1 MPGDDSAVSA
11 TAPGTPGAGAGRPVG
26 RSAVRRRVR
35 RLIDGGLLLQGG
47 VQGSPV
53 LRLFARWVR
62 RPLLPAVRL
71 WRRNIQLKVVAT
83 TLLMSLGVVLL
94 LGFVVIGQVRNGLLD
109 AKVKG
114 AESQAT
120 GGFRV
125 AETLARSA
133 GEGTSDGNAR
143 DGLPRQNSAIWLNDL
158 VQQMSA
164 SGQGAFHVVTLNPP
178 GEGGNVSARAPRG
191 SGNVDAPA
199 SVPLTL
205 REGVDDNTGPSRSY
219 TRIIYSDG
227 RPSQPG
233 LAIGTQLS
241 TPQSDRYELY
251 YLFPLAQE
259 EKSLSLVKTTLA
271 TAGLFVVV
279 LLGAIAWLVVRQV
292 VTPVRMAAGIAER
305 LSAGR
310 LQERMKVTGED
321 DIARLGE
328 AFNKMAQNLQLKIQ
342 QLEALSRMQRRFVSD
357 VSHELRTPLTTVRMA
372 ADVIHEARVDFDP
385 VTARS
390 AELLADQLD
399 RFESLLADLL
409 EISRFDAG
417 AAALEAEPIDL
428 REVVRRVVGGAEP
441 LAERKGT
448 RIRVVGDQQPVIAE
462 ADTRRVERVLRNLVV
477 NAVEHGEGRDVVV
490 RLATAGGAV
499 AVAVRDYGVG
509 LKPGEAT
516 RVFSRFWRA
525 DPARART
532 TGGTGLGLSIAL
544 EDARLHGGWLQAWG
558 EPGGGSQFRLTLPRT
573 ADEALRGS
581 PIPLEPE
588 DSRRNRDAAQG
599 PPPPPADGSA
609 VTVPAQLSAAA
620 RAVPAPATG
629 RRDPA
634 AGLHSRPGAPRSA
647 ASTVPPRAGGPGRS
661 PLPQQGGSTTGTTPV
676 VDPAALPSNGSRVVP
691 RRDGTGPASAT
702 HGEATEDVTTLC
714 GPGTTSG
721 ARRPHTP
728 GDGTGPAAAPDTG
741 ARDGRGVRKG
751 HGDGRDD
758 GRGAGRGAGDV
769 DGDVGEDVDG
779 RDDGSGHEHVGGHG
793 DRHVGGRRDL
803 GGRVDADRHRGGD
816 RSAGGDRGTG
826 GAGDRTGAPG
836 TSAALTGTTGDRPG
850 NEREEPRG

>member
-1 MPGDDSAVSA
+1 MSGDSAASP
-11 TAPGTPGAGAGRPVG
+11 PGRTGAGARRPVG
-26 RSAVRRRVR
+26 RTGGSRWA
-35 RLIDGGLLLQGG
+35 RLLEGGLLNGG

-53 LRLFARWVR
+53 LRLFMRWVR
-62 RPLLPAVRL
+62 RPLLPVMRL

-109 AKVKG
+109 AKVK
-114 AESQAT
+114 ASQSQAT
-120 GGFRV
+120 GGFAV
-125 AETLARSA
+125 AKQRADEAASGTGDSGSA
-133 GEGTSDGNAR
+133 ADGHAS
-143 DGLPRQNSAIWLNDL
+143 QNVIQWMSDL
-158 VQQMSA
+158 VS
-164 SGQGAFHVVTLNPP
+164 SLSSGGQGAFDVVTLPA
-178 GEGGNVSARAPRG
+178 GDDSGGGRGPRS
-191 SGNVDAPA
+191 SGDVDPTA
-199 SVPLTL
+199 SVPEDL
-205 REGVDDNTGPSRSY
+205 RARINSSTVAAQSY
-219 TRIIYSDG
+219 TRILYKDG
-227 RPSQPG
+227 DKDSQPA
-233 LAIGTQLS
+233 LVIGKQVND
-241 TPQSDRYELY
+241 PNGDPYQLY
-251 YLFPLAQE
+251 YLFPLTQE
-259 EKSLSLVKTTLA
+259 EKSLSLVKGTLA

-342 QLEALSRMQRRFVSD
+342 QLEDLSRMQRRFVSD

-428 REVVRRVVGGAEP
+428 REVVRRVVSGAEP

-448 RIRVVGDQQPVIAE
+448 RIRVAGDQQPVVAE
-462 ADTRRVERVLRNLVV
+462 ADARRVERVLRNLVV

-490 RLATAGGAV
+490 KLAAAGGAV

-573 ADEALRGS
+573 ADEPLRGS
-581 PIPLEPE
+581 PIPLEPK
-588 DSRRNRDAAQG
+588 DSRRNRGLDDAGLPRGGDKRA
-599 PPPPPADGSA
+599 
-609 VTVPAQLSAAA
+609 TVPAQASGEQ
-620 RAVPAPATG
+620 RALPA
-629 RRDPA
+629 RDPLA
-634 AGLHSRPGAPRSA
+634 SRSA
-647 ASTVPPRAGGPGRS
+647 AVAPTA
-661 PLPQQGGSTTGTTPV
+661 
-676 VDPAALPSNGSRVVP
+676 DPTALPGNGARVVP
-691 RRDGTGPASAT
+691 RPASGVRRPEALPAADRAANDST
-702 HGEATEDVTTLC
+702 SPTEPEGAGPRGAQKQGEAF
-714 GPGTTSG
+714 
-721 ARRPHTP
+721 R
-728 GDGTGPAAAPDTG
+728 
-741 ARDGRGVRKG
+741 GR
-751 HGDGRDD
+751 
-758 GRGAGRGAGDV
+758 
-769 DGDVGEDVDG
+769 
-779 RDDGSGHEHVGGHG
+779 
-793 DRHVGGRRDL
+793 
-803 GGRVDADRHRGGD
+803 
-816 RSAGGDRGTG
+816 
-826 GAGDRTGAPG
+826 
-836 TSAALTGTTGDRPG
+836 
-850 NEREEPRG
+850 

>member
-1 MPGDDSAVSA
+1 MPGDSAAS
-11 TAPGTPGAGAGRPVG
+11 APGRSGTRAERPVG
-26 RSAVRRRVR
+26 RDTAGSRWARF
-35 RLIDGGLLLQGG
+35 LEGGLLHGG

-53 LRLFARWVR
+53 LRLFMRWIR
-62 RPLLPAVRL
+62 RPLLPMMRL
-71 WRRNIQLKVVAT
+71 WRRNIQLKVVVT

-109 AKVKG
+109 AKVK
-114 AESQAT
+114 ASQSQAT
-120 GGFRV
+120 GGFAV
-125 AETLARSA
+125 AKQRAEEA
-133 GEGTSDGNAR
+133 GGGAGDKPATVDGQS
-143 DGLPRQNSAIWLNDL
+143 PQNVIQWMSDL
-158 VQQMSA
+158 VS
-164 SGQGAFHVVTLNPP
+164 SLSSGGQGAFDVVSLPTGDNS
-178 GEGGNVSARAPRG
+178 GGGRGPRA
-191 SGNVDAPA
+191 SGGVDPNE
-199 SVPLTL
+199 SVPADL
-205 REGVDDNTGPSRSY
+205 RARVNANKVAAQSY
-219 TRIIYSDG
+219 TRIAYLDG
-227 RPSQPG
+227 GKASQPA
-233 LAIGTQLS
+233 LVIGKQVDD
-241 TPQSDRYELY
+241 PNGDPYELY
-251 YLFPLAQE
+251 YLFPLTQE
-259 EKSLSLVKTTLA
+259 EKSLSLVKGTLA

-342 QLEALSRMQRRFVSD
+342 QLEDLSRMQRRFVSD

-372 ADVIHEARVDFDP
+372 ADVIHEAREDFDP

-428 REVVRRVVGGAEP
+428 REVVRRVVSGAEP

-448 RIRVVGDQQPVIAE
+448 HIRVMGDQQPVVAE
-462 ADTRRVERVLRNLVV
+462 ADARRVERVLRNLVV

-490 RLATAGGAV
+490 KLAAAGGAV

-573 ADEALRGS
+573 ADEPLRGS
-581 PIPLEPE
+581 PIPLEPK
-588 DSRRNRDAAQG
+588 DARHGRATDTG
-599 PPPPPADGSA
+599 RPRGGEKTA
-609 VTVPAQLSAAA
+609 TVPAQTTGSGQVPTRDPIAAA
-620 RAVPAPATG
+620 RLAAVAPAADPTALPG
-629 RRDPA
+629 NGARVVARPGTAQQPHGAAQDSPA
-634 AGLHSRPGAPRSA
+634 AGERPDGAEQ
-647 ASTVPPRAGGPGRS
+647 
-661 PLPQQGGSTTGTTPV
+661 L
-676 VDPAALPSNGSRVVP
+676 NGQ
-691 RRDGTGPASAT
+691 
-702 HGEATEDVTTLC
+702 GEAF
-714 GPGTTSG
+714 
-721 ARRPHTP
+721 R
-728 GDGTGPAAAPDTG
+728 
-741 ARDGRGVRKG
+741 GR
-751 HGDGRDD
+751 
-758 GRGAGRGAGDV
+758 
-769 DGDVGEDVDG
+769 
-779 RDDGSGHEHVGGHG
+779 
-793 DRHVGGRRDL
+793 
-803 GGRVDADRHRGGD
+803 
-816 RSAGGDRGTG
+816 
-826 GAGDRTGAPG
+826 
-836 TSAALTGTTGDRPG
+836 
-850 NEREEPRG
+850 

>member
-1 MPGDDSAVSA
+1 MSGDRAA
-11 TAPGTPGAGAGRPVG
+11 PAPGRTGAGARRPVG
-26 RSAVRRRVR
+26 RTGAGSRWA
-35 RLIDGGLLLQGG
+35 RLLEGGLLHGG

-53 LRLFARWVR
+53 LRLFLRWVR
-62 RPLLPAVRL
+62 RPLLPVMRL

-109 AKVKG
+109 AKVK
-114 AESQAT
+114 ASQSQAT
-120 GGFRV
+120 GGFAV
-125 AETLARSA
+125 AKQRADEAAS
-133 GEGTSDGNAR
+133 GTGDNGGTTDGHSS
-143 DGLPRQNSAIWLNDL
+143 QNVIQWMSDL
-158 VQQMSA
+158 VS
-164 SGQGAFHVVTLNPP
+164 SLSSGGQGAFDVVTLPA
-178 GEGGNVSARAPRG
+178 GEDSGAGRGPRS
-191 SGNVDAPA
+191 SGAVDPTA
-199 SVPLTL
+199 SVPEDLRTRVNGSTL
-205 REGVDDNTGPSRSY
+205 AAQRY
-219 TRIIYSDG
+219 TRIVYNDG
-227 RPSQPG
+227 DKESQPA
-233 LAIGTQLS
+233 LVIGKQVND
-241 TPQSDRYELY
+241 PNGDPYQLY
-251 YLFPLAQE
+251 YLFPLTQE
-259 EKSLSLVKTTLA
+259 EKSLSLVKGTLA

-342 QLEALSRMQRRFVSD
+342 QLEDLSRMQRRFVSD

-372 ADVIHEARVDFDP
+372 ADVIHEAREDFDP

-428 REVVRRVVGGAEP
+428 REVVRRVVSGAEP

-448 RIRVVGDQQPVIAE
+448 RIRVTGDQQPVVAE
-462 ADTRRVERVLRNLVV
+462 ADARRVERVLRNLVV

-490 RLATAGGAV
+490 KLASAGGAV

-573 ADEALRGS
+573 ADEPLRGS
-581 PIPLEPE
+581 PIPLEPK
-588 DSRRNRDAAQG
+588 DSRRNRGLDDAGLPRGGDKQ
-599 PPPPPADGSA
+599 
-609 VTVPAQLSAAA
+609 VTVPAQATGEHSAPTPRDPIVPRQAAA
-620 RAVPAPATG
+620 APTADPTALPG
-629 RRDPA
+629 SGARVVTRPA
-634 AGLHSRPGAPRSA
+634 AGVRRQD
-647 ASTVPPRAGGPGRS
+647 VPPAPDRAGGDTMDGA
-661 PLPQQGGSTTGTTPV
+661 
-676 VDPAALPSNGSRVVP
+676 DPEGAGP
-691 RRDGTGPASAT
+691 RGAQRQ
-702 HGEATEDVTTLC
+702 GEAF
-714 GPGTTSG
+714 
-721 ARRPHTP
+721 R
-728 GDGTGPAAAPDTG
+728 
-741 ARDGRGVRKG
+741 GR
-751 HGDGRDD
+751 
-758 GRGAGRGAGDV
+758 
-769 DGDVGEDVDG
+769 
-779 RDDGSGHEHVGGHG
+779 
-793 DRHVGGRRDL
+793 
-803 GGRVDADRHRGGD
+803 
-816 RSAGGDRGTG
+816 
-826 GAGDRTGAPG
+826 
-836 TSAALTGTTGDRPG
+836 
-850 NEREEPRG
+850 

>member
-1 MPGDDSAVSA
+1 MSGDSAAS
-11 TAPGTPGAGAGRPVG
+11 APGPDRAGAGRPVG
-26 RSAVRRRVR
+26 RTTTGSRWG
-35 RLIDGGLLLQGG
+35 RLLEGGLLQGG

-53 LRLFARWVR
+53 LRLFMRWVR
-62 RPLLPAVRL
+62 RPLLPVMRL

-109 AKVKG
+109 AKVK
-114 AESQAT
+114 ASQSQAT
-120 GGFRV
+120 GGFAV
-125 AETLARSA
+125 AKQKADEAA
-133 GEGTSDGNAR
+133 AGTSD
-143 DGLPRQNSAIWLNDL
+143 DGTAADGRQSQNLTSWMSDL
-158 VQQMSA
+158 VESL
-164 SGQGAFHVVTLNPP
+164 SSGGQGAFEVVTLPAGDDNS
-178 GEGGNVSARAPRG
+178 GGGRGPRG
-191 SGNVDAPA
+191 SGYVDPTA
-199 SVPLTL
+199 SVPEDL
-205 REGVDDNTGPSRSY
+205 RARINDDTTAAQSY
-219 TRIIYSDG
+219 TRILYSNN
-227 RPSQPG
+227 RQESQPA
-233 LAIGTQLS
+233 LVIGKQVNDPS
-241 TPQSDRYELY
+241 GAPYQLY
-251 YLFPLAQE
+251 YLFPLTQE
-259 EKSLSLVKTTLA
+259 EKSLSLVKGTLA

-342 QLEALSRMQRRFVSD
+342 QLEDLSRMQRRFVSD

-372 ADVIHEARVDFDP
+372 ADVIHEAREDFDP

-428 REVVRRVVGGAEP
+428 REVVRRVVSGAEP

-448 RIRVVGDQQPVIAE
+448 HIRVLGDQQPVVAE
-462 ADTRRVERVLRNLVV
+462 ADARRVERVLRNLVV
-477 NAVEHGEGRDVVV
+477 NAVEHGEGKDVLVK
-490 RLATAGGAV
+490 LATAGGAV

-573 ADEALRGS
+573 ADEPLRGS
-581 PIPLEPE
+581 PIPLEPK
-588 DSRRNRDAAQG
+588 DSRRNRGLNDAGLPRGDKA
-599 PPPPPADGSA
+599 A
-609 VTVPAQLSAAA
+609 TVPAQPVADQI
-620 RAVPAPATG
+620 PPM
-629 RRDPA
+629 
-634 AGLHSRPGAPRSA
+634 APRLAGSA
-647 ASTVPPRAGGPGRS
+647 PTA
-661 PLPQQGGSTTGTTPV
+661 
-676 VDPAALPSNGSRVVP
+676 DPTALPGNGARVVP
-691 RRDGTGPASAT
+691 RP
-702 HGEATEDVTTLC
+702 
-714 GPGTTSG
+714 TSG
-721 ARRPHTP
+721 ARRQNETP
-728 GDGTGPAAAPDTG
+728 GEDGAGTSSRPDTG
-741 ARDGRGVRKG
+741 PEESKNQGEAFRGR
-751 HGDGRDD
+751 
-758 GRGAGRGAGDV
+758 
-769 DGDVGEDVDG
+769 
-779 RDDGSGHEHVGGHG
+779 
-793 DRHVGGRRDL
+793 
-803 GGRVDADRHRGGD
+803 
-816 RSAGGDRGTG
+816 
-826 GAGDRTGAPG
+826 
-836 TSAALTGTTGDRPG
+836 
-850 NEREEPRG
+850 